1 MEAKMFKV
9 GDLVL
14 YGTTGVCRVSE
25 IKEKDLTGKG
35 KTQLYYHL
43 APLYQTCVISA
54 PVNSDKIFIR
64 PIISR
69 EEAERLIDH
78 MSSISSDHYPTGAA
92 RELTEQYEAAINTHD
107 CIIWA
112 SLLHSIYTK
121 KEKLTIQKK
130 KFSSLDERYM
140 RKTEDLLFGE
150 LAAAMGMDRKAVAS
164 VISKRISEA
173 M

>member
-1 MEAKMFKV
+1 MFKV

-14 YGTTGVCRVSE
+14 YGTTGVCRVNE

-54 PVNSDKIFIR
+54 PVNSEKIYIR
-64 PIISR
+64 PIISK
-69 EEAERLIDH
+69 EEAESLINQI
-78 MSSISSDHYPTGAA
+78 SSISSDHFPTGAA
-92 RELTEQYEAAINTHD
+92 RELTEQYESAINTHD
-107 CIIWA
+107 CCIWA

-121 KEKLTIQKK
+121 KEALMVQKK
-130 KFSSLDERYM
+130 KFSSVDERYM

-150 LAAAMGMDRKAVAS
+150 LAAALGVDRKVVAS
-164 VISKRISEA
+164 VISERISSA
-173 M
+173 T